1 VAETCGRNKRGI
13 RKEKGGATM
22 KLWNVKVG
30 FVGGEKKILYVK
42 VYSVKAE
49 TKEIAALIVYNGL
62 SLMEFKNFE
71 ILRVSEIEH

>member
-1 VAETCGRNKRGI
+1 
-13 RKEKGGATM
+13 M
-22 KLWNVKVG
+22 KMWNVKVG

-42 VYSVKAE
+42 KYSVKAE

-71 ILRVSEIEH
+71 ILRVSEIEC

>member
-1 VAETCGRNKRGI
+1 
-13 RKEKGGATM
+13 M

-30 FVGGEKKILYVK
+30 LGGGEKKILYAK

>member
-1 VAETCGRNKRGI
+1 
-13 RKEKGGATM
+13 M
-22 KLWNVKVG
+22 KIWNVKVG

-42 VYSVKAE
+42 NYSVKAE
-49 TKEIAALIVYNGL
+49 TPEVAGLIVYNGL